1 MKKTMILL
9 VSAGLFAIAT
19 SAMAAGSVSKGKV
32 LSGGCV
38 GCHGVSGVSS
48 NPDWPS
54 LASQNADYIAKQLAD
69 FKSGARKNAL
79 MSGPVAGLTKAQMAD
94 LGAYFS
100 AQKPPRAIAK
110 NAKLARMGEDLYR
123 GGNSRT
129 GVAACMA
136 CHGPSG
142 RGIPPHFPAV
152 TGQQAKYSATQ
163 LRAFKRGTRKN
174 DNKIMRQIAFRM
186 SHEEI
191 NAVAAYMEGLA
202 AR

>member
-1 MKKTMILL
+1 MKKAMIFL

-19 SAMAAGSVSKGKV
+19 SAMAAGSVSKGKT

-38 GCHGVSGVSS
+38 ACHGAGGVSS

-54 LASQNADYIAKQLAD
+54 LAGQHAEYLAKQLAD

-79 MSGPVAGLTKAQMAD
+79 MSGQAAGLTKAQMAD

-100 AQKPPRAIAK
+100 ALKPPRAIAK
-110 NAKLARMGEDLYR
+110 NAKLAKIGENLYR
-123 GGNSRT
+123 GGNSKTR
-129 GVAACMA
+129 VAACMA

-174 DNKIMRQIAFRM
+174 DNNVMRQIAFRM